1 MKLFFKQLFCRH
13 KNKAIE
19 FDTVEIEG
27 IKFKTEMHH
36 CVLCKKSVCYF
47 ERLEMETVCTCS
59 CGNQS
64 WSISESKLICK
75 SCNKEY
81 KFYDDVKACA
91 LIHLTND
98 NH

>member
-1 MKLFFKQLFCRH
+1 MQ
-13 KNKAIE
+13 
-19 FDTVEIEG
+19 G
-27 IKFKTEMHH
+27 
-36 CVLCKKSVCYF
+36 
-47 ERLEMETVCTCS
+47 ERIMETVCTCT

-64 WSISESKLICK
+64 WSISESKLICRNC
-75 SCNKEY
+75 SKEY